1 MGYAFEL
8 ALKVRDYECDLQ
20 GIVNNSVYQN
30 YLEHAR
36 HEYLLACGLS
46 FSELAQ
52 QGTNLVV
59 VRAEL
64 DYRQPLTSGDEFV
77 VGLKLIRNGRLKMDF
92 QQDIRRLADQQVML
106 EARITAV
113 ALNARGRPFAPDD
126 ILQQLL
132 GNDQQAP

>member
-1 MGYAFEL
+1 MDYAFEL

-36 HEYLLACGLS
+36 HEFLLARGLS
-46 FSELAQ
+46 FSKLSR

-77 VGLKLIRNGRLKMDF
+77 VGLNMSANGRLKMDF
-92 QQDIRRLADQQVML
+92 QQDIRRVEDQQVML
-106 EARITAV
+106 QARITAV
-113 ALNARGRPFAPDD
+113 ALNARGRPFAPAA
-126 ILQQLL
+126 ILQQLN
-132 GNDQQAP
+132 GQ